1 MYTWIWNGEYY
12 YARENSTIRA
22 DKNKNVYGGGGS
34 KETQTQFIPAPAQ
47 PAAPSAS
54 ETSAQAMQS
63 QLQYNPQ
70 LYEQYAKAYAQ
81 YSPQLTGVDIA
92 TQQQYAPQILALQ
105 QQMYP
110 QQSKLIEAMATQGL
124 ERLNSPYGY
133 STGEQ
138 SALDSMRAK
147 QQSDL
152 QKQFRER
159 ANLGGGLYGGRT
171 QAMEQEGMTQLGN
184 AFTEQDI
191 NRYLQAGQTALQY
204 VNPLLQIQY
213 PQVSPA
219 QTPNYWQGVTPDPS
233 SIYNAMYQGSRQD
246 YAVQP
251 GQAATP
257 SPLWGM
263 AGQLGGAALGGWS
276 RNWK

>member
-1 MYTWIWNGEYY
+1 M
-12 YARENSTIRA
+12 
-22 DKNKNVYGGGGS
+22 GGS
-34 KETQTQFIPAPAQ
+34 KAKETQFIPAPAQ

-138 SALDSMRAK
+138 TALDSMRAK

-159 ANLGGGLYGGRT
+159 ANLSGGLYGGRT
-171 QAMEQEGMTQLGN
+171 QAMEQEGMTQLGQS
-184 AFTEQDI
+184 FTDQDI
-191 NRYLQAGQTALQY
+191 QRYLQAGQTALQY

-219 QTPNYWQGVTPDPS
+219 QTPNYYQSTTPSADA
-233 SIYNAMYQGSRQD
+233 IYNAMYQGSRQD

-251 GQAATP
+251 YQAATA
-257 SPLWGM
+257 SPLWGL
-263 AGQLGGAALGGWS
+263 AGQLGGAAIGGATGGWA
-276 RNWK
+276 NNFFKK